1 MKELVKLSCICI
13 ALILIASCSLQDD
26 RLLQDNLQVKN
37 GDMVS
42 NSEVSQVIQGRYI
55 VVFRNFVTNPVADAE
70 ILRGKFGLQL
80 GHIYENVF
88 KGFSA
93 AIPEQALNG
102 LRNHPLIDIIE
113 PDIIMYASEQTIP
126 TGVRRIATDKNA
138 TADIDG
144 VDEGMDVDAAVIDT
158 GVDKEHPEL
167 NVVGGVR
174 FYLGMLTDSRY
185 DDDHGH
191 GSHVA
196 GIIAARD
203 NGSGVVGVA
212 PGARLY
218 SVKVLNSRGSGY
230 LSDIIKGLD
239 WVRARASDIE
249 VVNMSLGGQ
258 GLSSAYRTA
267 IQNCVAAGIV
277 VVVAAGNE
285 SMDVFGPDGKFGTSD
300 DVIPAAYPEAA
311 TVSAMA
317 DSDGRPGGTGPT
329 TNYGTDDSFATF
341 SNFSRSVAPGNPVSS
356 PGLAIDLI
364 LPGVNIYSC
373 YKDMNYA
380 TMSGTSMASPHAAG
394 LAALYIVEHKQ
405 RAYDA
410 AGVYSIRQALIN
422 AGKAQNSVEGLF
434 TQNDPDQN
442 HENLGWAGS
451 GTPQENQ
458 PPVADFTW
466 TTADLSVTFTDQST
480 DDGTNLTRSWTF
492 GDGGTSTLQNPT
504 HVYAS
509 TGTYPVTLTVTD
521 NGGLFN
527 TVEKSVSVTAP
538 EPGSIVLTAR
548 PTLVKN
554 RMRVILTWV
563 PSTTIVDVYRNYVRI
578 ATSVTNS
585 YTDNLNKRGTYVY
598 EVRNGNTRSNTQTVD
613 F

>member
-1 MKELVKLSCICI
+1 MKSVKLLSIFI
-13 ALILIASCSLQDD
+13 ALILISSCSLQDE
-26 RLLQDNLQVKN
+26 RLIQEDLQLNS
-37 GDMVS
+37 GDLT
-42 NSEVSQVIQGRYI
+42 NATEISQAIQGRYI
-55 VVFRNFVTNPVADAE
+55 VVFRDLVTNPSTDAE
-70 ILRGKFGLQL
+70 MLRGKFGLQL

-93 AIPEQALNG
+93 SIPDQALNG
-102 LRNHPLIDIIE
+102 LRNHPLIDFIE
-113 PDIIMYASEQTIP
+113 PDITMYASEQIIP
-126 TGVRRIATDKNA
+126 TGVRRIAADKSA

-144 VDEGMDVDAAVIDT
+144 VDEGMNVDAAVIDT
-158 GVDKEHPEL
+158 GIDQQHPEL

-174 FYLGMLTDSRY
+174 FYLGMLTDSKY

-218 SVKVLNSRGSGY
+218 AVKVLNSRGSGY

-239 WVRARASDIE
+239 WVRAKASDIE
-249 VVNMSLGGQ
+249 VINMSLGGQ
-258 GLSSAYRTA
+258 GSSTAYRTA

-300 DVIPAAYPEAA
+300 DLIPASYPEAA
-311 TVSAMA
+311 TISAMA
-317 DSDGRPGGTGPT
+317 DSDGQPGGTGPT
-329 TNYGTDDSFATF
+329 TSYGSDDSFASF

-394 LAALYIVEHKQ
+394 LAALYIVEHG
-405 RAYDA
+405 RAYTAND
-410 AGVYSIRQALIN
+410 VYAIRQALIN
-422 AGKAQNSVEGLF
+422 AGKAQNSAEGLS

-442 HENLGWAGS
+442 PENLGWAGS

-458 PPVADFTW
+458 PPVADFIYSAT
-466 TTADLSVTFTDQST
+466 DLSVTFTDKST
-480 DDGTNLTRSWTF
+480 DDGTIVTRGWTF
-492 GDGGTSTLQNPT
+492 GDGTNSALTNPT
-504 HVYAS
+504 HVYATS
-509 TGTYPVTLTVTD
+509 GTYSVSLTVTD
-521 NGGLFN
+521 NGNLSA
-527 TVEKSVSVTAP
+527 SVSHPVTVNAP
-538 EPGSIVLTAR
+538 EPGSIVLTAT
-548 PTLVKN
+548 PTSIRN
-554 RMRVILTWV
+554 RMRVSLTWI
-563 PSTTIVDVYRNYVRI
+563 PSTTVVDVYRNNVRI
-578 ATSVTNS
+578 ATSVSNS
-585 YTDNLNKRGTYVY
+585 YTDNLNKKGVYVY
-598 EVRNGNTRSNTQTVD
+598 EVRSGNIRSNAVTITY
-613 F
+613 